1 MPNIGNNTLDGGLGA
16 GTDTVL
22 TSVSYTLTANVEN
35 LILTGSGDI
44 SASGNGFAQTIT
56 GNSGN
61 NTLDGGA
68 GAVTMIGGAGNDTYI
83 VDNAG
88 DVVTETAGQGTDTVQ
103 SSIDYTLGANLE
115 NLTLAGSAFIGT
127 GNDDAN
133 VITGTV
139 GLNVLIGLGG
149 DDTIDSAGGGDFMV
163 GGLGND
169 TYIVHSGSE
178 GILESANE
186 GIDTVLSSA
195 HFRLSANV
203 ENLTL
208 QGSADLQAYGN
219 SLDNTIIGNAGNNLL
234 DGDVG
239 ADTMMG
245 GAGNDVYF
253 VDNPGDQVIENPGD
267 GNDAVFSTT
276 HLRLAANVETLVLQG
291 SADLQAYGNS
301 DTNALYGNAGANIL
315 DGAGGADFMVGGAG
329 NDVYFVDNAGDMVLE
344 NASDGF
350 DTVFSTVDYKLSAN
364 VEALVL
370 QGSANLQGYG
380 NSDANALY
388 GNAGANILDGG
399 AGADFMVGGAGND
412 VYYVDNAGDMVME
425 NPGEG
430 TDVVF
435 SSAHFRLSENVET
448 LVLQG
453 SSDLQGY
460 GNSGANTLVGNAGNN
475 LLNGE
480 GGADIMAGGAGND
493 VYFVDDPGDIV
504 FESANNGTDAVFAT
518 INYTLTPNV
527 ETLVLQGSG
536 NLTGTGNTLDN
547 KLFGNSG
554 DNTLDGGAGAD
565 RLTGGAGSDT
575 FVFHAGQANG
585 DIVVDFDGQGAGQ
598 GDSLSF
604 VGYGAGSFTQVGAT
618 NQWQITSAID
628 AHVETITFL
637 NGASIHA
644 TDFLFS

>member
-1 MPNIGNNTLDGGLGA
+1 MVRVGEISTAVRRSVQRGA
-16 GTDTVL
+16 AL
-22 TSVSYTLTANVEN
+22 
-35 LILTGSGDI
+35 
-44 SASGNGFAQTIT
+44 ASGVSQQAVEEAAGIGVAGVIPARIAPTGKIPFDGTSFGDQDCNGC
-56 GNSGN
+56 GPLGRP
-61 NTLDGGA
+61 
-68 GAVTMIGGAGNDTYI
+68 VC
-83 VDNAG
+83 VKRRR
-88 DVVTETAGQGTDTVQ
+88 EVQ
-103 SSIDYTLGANLE
+103 PRLRLRHRI
-115 NLTLAGSAFIGT
+115 
-127 GNDDAN
+127 
-133 VITGTV
+133 

-253 VDNPGDQVIENPGD
+253 VDNPGDKVIENPGD

-344 NASDGF
+344 NASEGF
-350 DTVFSTVDYKLSAN
+350 DTVFSTVDYRVSAN

-453 SSDLQGY
+453 Q
-460 GNSGANTLVGNAGNN
+460 
-475 LLNGE
+475 
-480 GGADIMAGGAGND
+480 
-493 VYFVDDPGDIV
+493 
-504 FESANNGTDAVFAT
+504 
-518 INYTLTPNV
+518 
-527 ETLVLQGSG
+527 
-536 NLTGTGNTLDN
+536 
-547 KLFGNSG
+547 
-554 DNTLDGGAGAD
+554 
-565 RLTGGAGSDT
+565 
-575 FVFHAGQANG
+575 
-585 DIVVDFDGQGAGQ
+585 
-598 GDSLSF
+598 
-604 VGYGAGSFTQVGAT
+604 
-618 NQWQITSAID
+618 
-628 AHVETITFL
+628 
-637 NGASIHA
+637 
-644 TDFLFS
+644 